1 MVKVS
6 RLPVP
11 RRRAHEARGHAERPQ
26 QVDVQ
31 QRDARARGVAED
43 QRAHRVVDQRR
54 LLRFEDDRRGAREAT
69 EQRPRLLVD
78 ERRDVR
84 QRARVAQ
91 AHDQRRELAPQQLPP
106 VRARLVDGGKRQHRV
121 LPHLARDAC
130 GPAKALA
137 SGEAQVDRRL
147 DDAAIEERLHVGQ
160 VERRQVGPEE
170 LGRRRCR
177 LLGGL
182 ARLAR
187 PRHRPGGARRRRGGS
202 RRWREGGVGDEWQQQ
217 HFVGRVS
224 GWRRCV
230 VDVALPAVVGAA
242 DDARCGLSGGSPLQA
257 GSGSV
262 YPRVGSPDR
271 RLRRS

>member
-54 LLRFEDDRRGAREAT
+54 LLRPEDDRRGAREAT

-137 SGEAQVDRRL
+137 RGEAQADSRL

-160 VERRQVGPEE
+160 IERRQVGPEE

-187 PRHRPGGARRRRGGS
+187 PRHRPGRARRRWVCG
-202 RRWREGGVGDEWQQQ
+202 RRWREGGVGDEQ
-217 HFVGRVS
+217 HFVRL
-224 GWRRCV
+224 RRRSRRH
-230 VDVALPAVVGAA
+230 PPF
-242 DDARCGLSGGSPLQA
+242 GGSPLQQVLAELCGATKKTA
-257 GSGSV
+257 GGGCHLTARRGCISAH
-262 YPRVGSPDR
+262 VGKLGVD
-271 RLRRS
+271 